1 MEKEDYEG
9 TQGRPFFWAKH
20 IHTFKYMPVAVS
32 GKQGQGFVFLPGFI
46 ISIKTIC
53 WEKSDMQGM

>member
-32 GKQGQGFVFLPGFI
+32 GK
-46 ISIKTIC
+46 
-53 WEKSDMQGM
+53 